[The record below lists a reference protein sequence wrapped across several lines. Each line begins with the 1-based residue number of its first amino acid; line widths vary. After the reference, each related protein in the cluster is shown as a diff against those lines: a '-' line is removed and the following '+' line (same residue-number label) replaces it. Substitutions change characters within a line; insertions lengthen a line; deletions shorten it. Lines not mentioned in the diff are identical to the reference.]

1 MGKKIFFAILLSLFL
16 FFLSFFIF
24 DFQPTANPNPK
35 QNELP
40 PHQESLE
47 ATAEASNWPEF
58 YRLEFTGLN
67 LNPTHVQYDQTK
79 KRLAIFDSQQSKLVI
94 LNLERKNFSLLDV
107 PRPSASAI
115 TWSQGKLYLYDQAVY
130 YYDFNQNQWEQISP
144 TFDFQT
150 SVKHIAKFGDN
161 FYLFGDNLL
170 RKVSYSKENKYL
182 GLESW
187 LKDEE
192 KTSLTPDQVLVDGH
206 IFIINPSGQ
215 ISRYLRGELTNWQPK
230 NLIFTAPSYLTSQSQ
245 GYYLLS
251 PSHQTLFELDYQGNN
266 IQQYQDQILQSAKF
280 LWYDH
285 DLNTFYTLINQ
296 NIHAFS
302 PQL

>member
-1 MGKKIFFAILLSLFL
+1 MGKNIFFAILFSLFL
-16 FFLSFFIF
+16 IFLSFFIF
-24 DFQPTANPNPK
+24 DFQPTANLDLK
-35 QNELP
+35 QNELS
-40 PHQESLE
+40 PHQETLE
-47 ATAEASNWPEF
+47 ATAEASNWKEF

-79 KRLAIFDSQQSKLVI
+79 KRLAIFDFQQSKLVI
-94 LNLERKNFSLLDV
+94 LNLARKNFSLLDL

-130 YYDFNQNQWEQISP
+130 NYDFNQAQWEQISP
-144 TFDFQT
+144 TFDFQA
-150 SVKHIAKFGDN
+150 SVNHIVKFGEN

-170 RKVSYSKENKYL
+170 RKVAYSKENKYL

-187 LKDEE
+187 LKNEE
-192 KTSLTPDQVLVDGH
+192 ENNFSPSQVLVDGH

-215 ISRYLRGELTNWQPK
+215 IGRYLQGELTNWQPK
-230 NLIFTAPSYLTSQSQ
+230 NLIFTAPSYLISQPQ

-251 PSHQTLFELDYQGNN
+251 PAHQTLFQLDYHGNI
-266 IQQYQDQILQSAKF
+266 IQQYQDMILQSAKY
-280 LWYDH
+280 LWYDY